1 MAFAIQIDGAVD
13 IDMCDSQFLLS
24 LKPAS
29 KEEEVE
35 EKIQRIA
42 EGKARDGVDISV
54 NDALDYI
61 ASITK
66 LGKTYYQARSS
77 FVWQYLQ
84 VCNIHYINPLSFLVP
99 SLTPLSSLFF
109 LSFAT
114 PHINSYSSFKNQ
126 RHAGVLSSTD
136 IVNPLLERLGVP
148 NPGTKLSIIFI
159 FPISPCFY
167 LFITDFQTDFVL
179 VACTI
184 LHDLMPTYDVALS
197 VRVASKVFNIL
208 LSNNTWFHF
217 VTFLIL
223 FCRSWQFLGYSRMLW
238 PLVSGK
244 VFKHL
249 YDCFTT

>member
-84 VCNIHYINPLSFLVP
+84 VCNIHYINLQSFLVP
-99 SLTPLSSLFF
+99 SLTPLSSL
-109 LSFAT
+109 
-114 PHINSYSSFKNQ
+114 SSC
-126 RHAGVLSSTD
+126 
-136 IVNPLLERLGVP
+136 PL
-148 NPGTKLSIIFI
+148 
-159 FPISPCFY
+159 
-167 LFITDFQTDFVL
+167 Q
-179 VACTI
+179 
-184 LHDLMPTYDVALS
+184 H
-197 VRVASKVFNIL
+197 
-208 LSNNTWFHF
+208 
-217 VTFLIL
+217 LIL
-223 FCRSWQFLGYSRMLW
+223 IPIHPSRINGMPGYCP
-238 PLVSGK
+238 PLI
-244 VFKHL
+244 
-249 YDCFTT
+249 